1 MRTILVVDDN
11 KVVRMLNERILAK
24 AGYHVLGAGDGEEA
38 LQIALACHPNLILLD
53 MLLPKLSGQDVLYSL
68 KRDPSTAQIPVLV
81 LTGLSQKNRM
91 KLCREGAAGFLEKG
105 TLRQN
110 PQALL
115 AAVRGI
121 LDGHNENRE
130 PSGQRAPSSCDG
142 DCATKLDSCTSPDR

>member
-11 KVVRMLNERILAK
+11 KVVRMLNERILTK
-24 AGYHVLGAGDGEEA
+24 AGYHVLGAGDGEQA

-81 LTGLSQKNRM
+81 LTGLSQKNQM

-105 TLRQN
+105 ALLQD

-121 LDGHNENRE
+121 LDEHNENRE
-130 PSGQRAPSSCDG
+130 PSGQSSV
-142 DCATKLDSCTSPDR
+142 KLR